1 MNQSQQRIRQLKHL
15 RAQCDCGEEVKAML
29 QEQIQNM
36 EQEQVRLQQLAQNEK
51 KNKGVFGWLW
61 K

>member
-1 MNQSQQRIRQLKHL
+1 L